1 MTDLL
6 VLGGT
11 VVGATG
17 SARADVAIRGGR
29 IEAVGPDLS
38 GLAESADEVVDATGL
53 LVLPGV
59 IDVHTHTRV
68 ATRRRAG
75 SLLPGFRGRG
85 VRRDDDVPRVQQP
98 RDRIVAGGAAID
110 PDRYRRVPAGH
121 GERLGGGLRRQPG
134 DPRRHGRPDRRA
146 AGDGR
151 CRRSD
156 REGVHGLRLPPRR
169 PGDLRGDAGA
179 RRPRRDAP
187 APLRGPGPDRHGDR
201 GRASA
206 W

>member
-17 SARADVAIRGGR
+17 SALADVAIRGGR

-38 GLAESADEVVDATGL
+38 GLAESADEVIDATGL

-68 ATRRRAG
+68 ATDAEPDRFFRDWWLRHSAERRR
-75 SLLPGFRGRG
+75 SSRSTT
-85 VRRDDDVPRVQQP
+85 
-98 RDRIVAGGAAID
+98 RDRIVTGGAAID
-110 PDRYRRVPAGH
+110 PHRYRRVPAGH

-134 DPRRHGRPDRRA
+134 NPRRHGRSDRRA

-169 PGDLRGDAGA
+169 PGRSRGHAGA

-187 APLRGPGPDRHGDR
+187 AALRGPGLHRHGDR